1 MGLRRIKQQLSREDG
16 AEMIEFLGLL
26 PILLMVGLIIV
37 QLLLAGQTMM
47 VALSAAREGA
57 RAAVVCEDVGSAVAR
72 ASPGFAPQI
81 STQDGADDVKVIVG
95 LQVPTIDIPFV
106 HTLMPVVQESATMRK
121 EKTTCGG
128 F

>member
-1 MGLRRIKQQLSREDG
+1 MLQQFRQRVSREDG

-72 ASPGFAPQI
+72 ASPGFSPQI
-81 STQDGADDVKVIVG
+81 SIQDGADDVKVVVG
-95 LQVPTIDIPFV
+95 LQIPTIDIPYV
-106 HTLMPVVQESATMRK
+106 HTLMPVVQENATMRK
-121 EKTTCGG
+121 EKTQCGG
-128 F
+128 L

>member
-1 MGLRRIKQQLSREDG
+1 MRYRLEQLAAREEG
-16 AEMIEFLGLL
+16 AEIIEFLGLL

-57 RAAVVCEDVGSAVAR
+57 RAAVVCESVGGAVAR

-81 STQDGADDVKVIVG
+81 SVQDGANDVKVVVG

-106 HTLMPVVQESATMRK
+106 HTLMPVVSESATMRK
-121 EKTTCGG
+121 ELTRCGG
-128 F
+128 